1 MIYSWSTDLNST
13 VYKDS
18 LSIRNKV
25 FVDEQNVPSEMEVDE
40 YEALTTYV
48 IGYLDSIPVVTA
60 RLLPMDQQTYKVQRV
75 AVLKNYRGKQIG
87 KKTMIE
93 IERFAIEN
101 NRTSL
106 ILGAQDHAI
115 EFYSSLGYLINSE
128 GYLDAGI
135 PHHDMIKQLG

>member
-13 VYKDS
+13 VYKNS
-18 LSIRNKV
+18 LSIRNRV
-25 FVDEQNVPSEMEVDE
+25 FVDEQQVPSEMEVDE

-60 RLLPMDQQTYKVQRV
+60 RLLPMDKQTYKVQRV
-75 AVLKNYRGKQIG
+75 AVLKDYRGKQIG
-87 KKTMIE
+87 KQTMIE

-115 EFYSSLGYLINSE
+115 EFYTSLGYSINSE